1 MLDSRIVEAL
11 VRPASQGTDL
21 SSDEE
26 ELLQMLAEGK
36 HIKAIAVVRRTTP
49 ADVDDALQRLFLKL
63 AQAASGG
70 GGGAFGRRELVAQAV
85 VGREEQGERP
95 RRPPATRS
103 AEKAGP

>member
-36 HIKAIAVVRRTTP
+36 PIKAIAVARRTTP

-70 GGGAFGRRELVAQAV
+70 GAAA
-85 VGREEQGERP
+85 P
-95 RRPPATRS
+95 RPPQRSHQAGGRPAEARETQARALATARDG
-103 AEKAGP
+103 KAA